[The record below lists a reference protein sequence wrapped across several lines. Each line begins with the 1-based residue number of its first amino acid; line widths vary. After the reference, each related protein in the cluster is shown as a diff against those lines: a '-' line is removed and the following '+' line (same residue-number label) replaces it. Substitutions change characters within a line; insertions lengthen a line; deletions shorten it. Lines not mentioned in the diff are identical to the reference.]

1 MATDKEV
8 ENEHLLQF
16 LYACPVG
23 LIEVAADGVIGML
36 NPFAMR
42 LMLPIARTTSILNFF
57 EVMEVCAPELRNMA
71 DALPAAVGIVC
82 ENHRIVVTPG
92 VSQGDE
98 KAQTLSCTMVKLTPA
113 RLLVTLLDVSK
124 QVVQEHRLKQAE
136 IWFAS
141 LLDDVH
147 DFAVLSLDSDGRI
160 DRVNPSALRQT
171 GFSQSQLLGQTLD
184 VFNAQVRSGGSL
196 SLADQIAEAD
206 RDGWQLNEG
215 WQSRFGGERYWCQRL
230 IAVRSETEGQTG
242 WAISGYT
249 VVMREVTQQR
259 FAIDQLTQM
268 LTTDYLTGICN
279 RSRFFEIGERECLR
293 ALRYAQPLGL
303 IAMDLDHFKLVNDT
317 YGHAAGD
324 EVLKSFTKACAALLR
339 PSDTFARLG
348 GEEFVVLLPS
358 TTLAGAG
365 ELAER
370 LRAAIAAA
378 TVLLSGNVLR
388 VTASLGC
395 SELNSEVRNLQ
406 ALIAA
411 ADKALYIAKESGRD
425 HVTLAVPDKAVAEA

>member
-1 MATDKEV
+1 
-8 ENEHLLQF
+8 
-16 LYACPVG
+16 
-23 LIEVAADGVIGML
+23 
-36 NPFAMR
+36 
-42 LMLPIARTTSILNFF
+42 
-57 EVMEVCAPELRNMA
+57 
-71 DALPAAVGIVC
+71 
-82 ENHRIVVTPG
+82 
-92 VSQGDE
+92 
-98 KAQTLSCTMVKLTPA
+98 
-113 RLLVTLLDVSK
+113 
-124 QVVQEHRLKQAE
+124 
-136 IWFAS
+136 
-141 LLDDVH
+141 
-147 DFAVLSLDSDGRI
+147 
-160 DRVNPSALRQT
+160 
-171 GFSQSQLLGQTLD
+171 
-184 VFNAQVRSGGSL
+184 
-196 SLADQIAEAD
+196 
-206 RDGWQLNEG
+206 
-215 WQSRFGGERYWCQRL
+215 
-230 IAVRSETEGQTG
+230 
-242 WAISGYT
+242 
-249 VVMREVTQQR
+249 
-259 FAIDQLTQM
+259 M